1 MTYDY
6 GRFVWF
12 ELMTPDTERAIAFYG
27 EVIGW
32 KVQTMAMPDGK
43 EYSMFVAGE
52 TPVGGCIQPPVAEIP
67 PHWVSYASV
76 EDVDSTSARMIKAG
90 AETLM
95 PAFDIPTVG
104 RAQPMADPTGGAFF
118 LFHAAQEDRPA
129 PTGVGS
135 FHWNEL
141 ITRDPE
147 AAVSFYEKTLGYTH
161 ETMEMPNGTYFVLKN
176 GETARAG
183 VVARDGAEPRSHWQQ
198 YVTLDDCDAAV
209 SRVQKNGGKVLSAP
223 ADVPGV
229 GRIAVI
235 EDPTGAVLGLIKPP
249 AQD

>member
-32 KVQTMAMPDGK
+32 KVQTMTMPGGR

-52 TPVGGCIQPPVAEIP
+52 TPVGGCTKPPLAEIP
-67 PHWVSYASV
+67 PHWASYASV
-76 EDVDSTSARMIKAG
+76 ADVDATGAAIVKAG
-90 AETLM
+90 GKALM
-95 PAFDIPTVG
+95 DAFDIPNIG
-104 RAQPMADPTGGAFF
+104 RAQPVADPSGAAFF
-118 LFHAAQEDRPA
+118 LFHAEGEDRPA
-129 PTGVGS
+129 ATGEGS

-141 ITRDPE
+141 LTAEPE
-147 AAVSFYEKTLGYTH
+147 AAVAFYEKTLGYTH
-161 ETMEMPNGTYFVLKN
+161 ETMDMPNGTYFVLKN
-176 GETARAG
+176 GEAPRGG
-183 VVARDGAEPRSHWQQ
+183 VVAPETKAASHWQQ

-209 SRVQKNGGKVLSAP
+209 QRAEKNGGEIMSPA

-229 GRIAVI
+229 GRVAVI
-235 EDPTGAVLGLIKPP
+235 KDPTGAVLGLITP
-249 AQD
+249 AAQG